1 MSFDAMRWAM
11 SVRAPSSGA
20 KLLLLVMADLV
31 RAPEHKMYVSAAR
44 LSEMSQL
51 DRKTVL
57 ANIQRL
63 EVAGLIQQLDEK
75 APGRGGAPVFRLNLD
90 ASASAATDPGI
101 GTGSTGPAADEP
113 NPVFPRTD
121 TAFPA
126 NRTQFSREPNPKTG
140 HKPVGTSNEPV
151 RAREREAR
159 SPSASFDAGA
169 VELPGWLSR
178 KLWVSWADDRRQRR
192 KPITKAAA
200 EEQIRQLQ
208 RMRDEGHDPEAA
220 IRQSIA
226 SGWTGLFPPKSEGSH
241 APARRQTAV
250 ERQIATMDA
259 LTGHKAARQATG
271 SASARFVAKA
281 DVIDVEA
288 HEVPRGGVP

>member
-31 RAPEHKMYVSAAR
+31 RAPEHKMYAQAAT

-57 ANIQRL
+57 ANIHRL
-63 EVAGLIQQLDEK
+63 EAAGLIQRLDEK
-75 APGRGGAPVFRLNLD
+75 APGRGGAPVFRLNFD
-90 ASASAATDPGI
+90 ASAAAPTEPEI
-101 GTGSTGPAADEP
+101 GTGSTGRAPDEP

-121 TAFPA
+121 TTFPA
-126 NRTQFSREPNPKTG
+126 NPSRFSREPNPKTG
-140 HKPVGTSNEPV
+140 HKPVGTSIEPGGT
-151 RAREREAR
+151 REREAR
-159 SPSASFDAGA
+159 DPSAGFDARA
-169 VELPGWLSR
+169 VELPAWLSR
-178 KLWVSWADDRRQRR
+178 QLWVSWADDRSQRR
-192 KPITKAAA
+192 KPITRAAA
-200 EEQIRQLQ
+200 DEQIRQLQ

-226 SGWTGLFPPKSEGSH
+226 SGWTGLFPPRSDGRH
-241 APARRQTAV
+241 APTGRRTAV

-259 LTGHKAARQATG
+259 LTGRKATG
-271 SASARFVAKA
+271 SASVPFDGTRA

-288 HEVPRGGVP
+288 VVVPRGGGP